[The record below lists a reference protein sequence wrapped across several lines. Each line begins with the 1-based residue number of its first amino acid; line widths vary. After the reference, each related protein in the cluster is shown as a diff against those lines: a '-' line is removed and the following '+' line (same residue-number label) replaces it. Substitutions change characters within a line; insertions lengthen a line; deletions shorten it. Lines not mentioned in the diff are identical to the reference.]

1 MLVDSRELWFWS
13 AEFRVAGEDVSLEAS
28 LSIIPP
34 VSPVVVVVF
43 HVVIAGDL
51 VVVLVHHD
59 GLGLVV
65 GEDLHL
71 VLAADHVVV
80 LVLAD
85 HNLQLCLALN
95 ISSLEFKI

>member
-1 MLVDSRELWFWS
+1 MKTKPQNKRLVDSRELWFWS

-71 VLAADHVVV
+71 LAVRDKIIVYPFKKQ
-80 LVLAD
+80 
-85 HNLQLCLALN
+85 NLQR
-95 ISSLEFKI
+95 